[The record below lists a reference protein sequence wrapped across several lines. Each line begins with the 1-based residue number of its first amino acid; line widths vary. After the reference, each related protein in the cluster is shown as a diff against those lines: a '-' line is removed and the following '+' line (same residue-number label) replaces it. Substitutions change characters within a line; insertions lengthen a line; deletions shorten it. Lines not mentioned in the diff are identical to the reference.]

1 MGFPFYWLLLS
12 GRICSESAV
21 ARAGV
26 QRGHVPSPII
36 WSFAVSSLIL
46 TWEEP
51 DKLAA
56 GVLFSQGRLGFQRL
70 RGFSF
75 GNGWRGHCGVTGKH

>member
-1 MGFPFYWLLLS
+1 MSLLWPGLV
-12 GRICSESAV
+12 CSVDMSH
-21 ARAGV
+21 
-26 QRGHVPSPII
+26 QPII

>member
-1 MGFPFYWLLLS
+1 M
-12 GRICSESAV
+12 

-36 WSFAVSSLIL
+36 LSFAVSSLIL

-56 GVLFSQGRLGFQRL
+56 GVLFSQGRLGFPE
-70 RGFSF
+70 
-75 GNGWRGHCGVTGKH
+75 VTWVLFR